1 MKQPS
6 PAPTN
11 SSRGPLR
18 KALGAGAWGLYQLA
32 FGTSLVLTAPWIL
45 IRRGG
50 HYRDTVLPR
59 LGRVPQAPKA
69 GNLWLHAVSVGEV
82 GVAATLVAALPEA
95 LPLVVT
101 TITPTGQQRARSS
114 LGGRATVT
122 YFPFELGFAIR
133 RFFRRLRPAALV
145 LVEGDL
151 WPMVLR
157 AAQHR
162 RLPVTV
168 VNGRVSDRSFRRME
182 RLRKVLGPLFR
193 GVQRFGVQTAEDR
206 RRLVQLGVAEERVTV
221 TGNLKYETPEP
232 PALPELEALVRGLAG
247 KRQVLLAGSTMAG
260 EEEQV
265 LDAFQH
271 LGAERALLVLA
282 PRHPERWDEVF
293 RLLGQRGVQ
302 AARRSTLGDE
312 TGSDI
317 AIDIEGPAVLLLDSL
332 GELAALYRIADAAF
346 IGGTLVPTGGHNPLE
361 PARFGIATAVG
372 PSMENFR
379 EMAQHFDAAHA
390 WERVDDARA
399 LGEAWDRWLSQPQL
413 AADVGERA
421 RDLVAANRG
430 AVAKTLD
437 LLRPVLEQAGLNA
450 GTVREDAS

>member
-1 MKQPS
+1 LS
-6 PAPTN
+6 A
-11 SSRGPLR
+11 
-18 KALGAGAWGLYQLA
+18 ALSAGAWGLYQLA
-32 FGTSLVLTAPWIL
+32 FGATLVLTAPWIL

-50 HYRDTVLPR
+50 HYRDTILPR
-59 LGRVPQAPKA
+59 LGRVPQAPQ
-69 GNLWLHAVSVGEV
+69 GHNLWLHAVSVGEV
-82 GVAATLVAALPEA
+82 GVAATLVGALPEQ

-114 LGGRATVT
+114 LGRRATVT

-151 WPMVLR
+151 WPLVLR
-157 AAQHR
+157 TAQR
-162 RLPVTV
+162 RKLPVTV

-182 RLRKVLGPLFR
+182 RLRKLLGPLFR

-206 RRLVQLGVAEERVTV
+206 RRLVQLGVAEENVTV

-232 PALPELEALVRGLAG
+232 PELPELEALVRKLAG
-247 KRQVLLAGSTMAG
+247 ERQVLLAGSTMAG

-265 LDAFQH
+265 LEAFEH
-271 LGAERALLVLA
+271 LGADRALLVLA

-293 RLLGQRGVQ
+293 RLLGQRGV
-302 AARRSTLGDE
+302 AARRRSTLDL
-312 TGSDI
+312 GSEPPEE
-317 AIDIEGPAVLLLDSL
+317 APAVLLLDSL

-372 PSMENFR
+372 SSMENFR

-390 WERVDDARA
+390 WARVADAHS
-399 LGEAWDRWLSQPQL
+399 LGETWDRWLSQPQL
-413 AADVGERA
+413 AADVGDRA
-421 RDLVAANRG
+421 RELVAANRG

-437 LLRPVLEQAGLNA
+437 LLRPMLEQAGFDT
-450 GTVREDAS
+450 GPIQEDPAQKKAP

>member
-6 PAPTN
+6 PSPVD
-11 SSRGPLR
+11 SQRGPLR

-32 FGTSLVLTAPWIL
+32 FGASLVLTAPWIL

-59 LGRVPQAPKA
+59 LGRVPEAPRDH
-69 GNLWLHAVSVGEV
+69 NLWLHAVSVGEV
-82 GVAATLVAALPEA
+82 GVAATLVAALPEK

-133 RFFRRLRPAALV
+133 RFFHRLRPAALV

-151 WPMVLR
+151 WPLVLR
-157 AAQHR
+157 TAQHR

-182 RLRKVLGPLFR
+182 RLRKLLGPLFR

-206 RRLVQLGVAEERVTV
+206 RRLVQLGVAKERVTV

-232 PALPELEALVRGLAG
+232 PTMPKLEALVRALAG
-247 KRQVLLAGSTMAG
+247 ERRVLLAGSTMAG

-293 RLLGQRGVQ
+293 RLLRQRGVE
-302 AARRSTLGDE
+302 AARRSALNDDSAEPG
-312 TGSDI
+312 
-317 AIDIEGPAVLLLDSL
+317 APAVLLLDSL

-390 WERVDDARA
+390 WERVADARA
-399 LGEAWDRWLSQPQL
+399 LGETWDRWLSQPQL
-413 AADVGERA
+413 AADVGGRA

-430 AVAKTLD
+430 AVAKTLE
-437 LLRPVLEQAGLNA
+437 LLRPMLEQAGFDA
-450 GTVREDAS
+450 GGAEEETP